1 MLERYELEAFLT
13 LAEELHFGRTAERLR
28 VSTSRISQIVARLE
42 RRAGV
47 ALFDRTSRRVELTPV
62 GRRLYEE
69 VRPAWDRIA
78 TAFEEA
84 VATGRGLTGV
94 LRCAFLGPA
103 GGQLLSGVAGLFRE
117 RLPGCDVRLV
127 EARPGDLVPWLRDG
141 EVDVALGPLSVREP
155 GITTGPS
162 LVSEARMLAV
172 SSGHPFARRKS
183 VRPEDLTRVRVLR
196 LPGLPGEDP
205 TPPGSSEDDR
215 TSPGLSA
222 RGRTSPGS
230 SGQDRTS
237 PRPPEEDRTPP
248 AGRPGETGPP
258 ASTLDEVLTLVG
270 EGRGVLPVGAHARR
284 YHPRPDVTYVP
295 FDDAPPVRWGLLWRT
310 DGATARVL
318 AFAEAARDLLSPAG
332 RA

>member
-1 MLERYELEAFLT
+1 MRGVMLERYELEAFLT
-13 LAEELHFGRTAERLR
+13 LAEELHFGRTAERLH
-28 VSTSRISQIVARLE
+28 VSTSRISQTIARLE

-47 ALFDRTSRRVELTPV
+47 PLFDRTSRRVELTPV

-127 EARPGDLVPWLRDG
+127 EVRPADLVPWLRDG
-141 EVDVALGPLSVREP
+141 EVDVALGPLPVREP
-155 GITTGPS
+155 GIASGPS

-172 SSGHPFARRKS
+172 SSRHPFARRES
-183 VRPEDLTRVRVLR
+183 VRLQDLARVRVLR

-205 TPPGSSEDDR
+205 TPAVSSEGDR
-215 TSPGLSA
+215 TPPGLSA
-222 RGRTSPGS
+222 E
-230 SGQDRTS
+230 DRTS
-237 PRPPEEDRTPP
+237 SRSSGEDRASP
-248 AGRPGETGPP
+248 AGWPVEAGPP

-270 EGRGVLPVGAHARR
+270 EGRGVLPVGAHTRR

>member
-28 VSTSRISQIVARLE
+28 VSTSRISQTIARLE

-47 ALFDRTSRRVELTPV
+47 PLFDRTSRRVELTPV

-103 GGQLLSGVAGLFRE
+103 GGQLLSGVAELFRE

-127 EARPGDLVPWLRDG
+127 EARPADLVPWVRDG
-141 EVDVALGPLSVREP
+141 EVDVALGPLSVRES
-155 GITTGPS
+155 GIATGPS

-172 SSGHPFARRKS
+172 SSGHPFARRES
-183 VRPEDLTRVRVLR
+183 VRLRDLARVRVLR
-196 LPGLPGEDP
+196 LPGLPGLPGLSGEDGLPGEDP
-205 TPPGSSEDDR
+205 TPPGSSGE
-215 TSPGLSA
+215 A
-222 RGRTSPGS
+222 
-230 SGQDRTS
+230 
-237 PRPPEEDRTPP
+237 RTPP
-248 AGRPGETGPP
+248 AGWPVEAGPP
-258 ASTLDEVLTLVG
+258 ASTLDEALTLVG